1 MDLRYLTRRF
11 LLGEAFEASPS
22 SYFQSLM
29 ETLQSMNPATEKD
42 RRKREVEDRQR
53 VVAKAARQDVGAV
66 EELQGRGEP
75 EVRAVQQTAEPSR
88 NEE

>member
-42 RRKREVEDRQR
+42 RRKREVALEQTNKLRR
-53 VVAKAARQDVGAV
+53 EYLKLERKV
-66 EELQGRGEP
+66 EML
-75 EVRAVQQTAEPSR
+75 
-88 NEE
+88 EEQVKTLEESKK